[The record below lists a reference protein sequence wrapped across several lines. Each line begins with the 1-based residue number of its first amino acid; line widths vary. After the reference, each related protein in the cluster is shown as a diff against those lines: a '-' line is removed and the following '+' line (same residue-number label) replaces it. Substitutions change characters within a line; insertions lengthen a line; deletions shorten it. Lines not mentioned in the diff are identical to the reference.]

1 MVPDSAVR
9 LLFLASKKFESG
21 KAVRGAFLL
30 TDINTK
36 PIEFRCTNPIR
47 PTPLQTMLYGE
58 TLEQHIMVELV
69 GLPLVSSLKE
79 HPHLILV
86 QEKSFLGIRP
96 KIEIPI
102 ILVSKEEEISLLPN
116 VDENPGHLLNSNS
129 GKFEPIVL
137 IPNLK
142 FAQDREKAKSLLA
155 AIFDSYDLSE
165 PFNRISVALE
175 QVHSQKVG
183 EDK

>member
-1 MVPDSAVR
+1 MIQDGALR

-30 TDINTK
+30 TDVNTK

-58 TLEQHIMVELV
+58 TLEQHIMVELI
-69 GLPLVSSLKE
+69 GLPLVASLKE
-79 HPHLILV
+79 RPHLILV
-86 QEKSFLGIRP
+86 QDKSFLGIRP
-96 KIEIPI
+96 KIEVPVIH
-102 ILVSKEEEISLLPN
+102 VTKEEEISLLPN
-116 VDENPGHLLNSNS
+116 VEENPGHLLHSNS

-137 IPNLK
+137 IPSPK
-142 FAQDREKAKSLLA
+142 FAQDREQAKALLA
-155 AIFDSYDLSE
+155 TVFDSYDLSE
-165 PFNRISVALE
+165 PFNRISIALD
-175 QVHSQKVG
+175 QVHSQKIG